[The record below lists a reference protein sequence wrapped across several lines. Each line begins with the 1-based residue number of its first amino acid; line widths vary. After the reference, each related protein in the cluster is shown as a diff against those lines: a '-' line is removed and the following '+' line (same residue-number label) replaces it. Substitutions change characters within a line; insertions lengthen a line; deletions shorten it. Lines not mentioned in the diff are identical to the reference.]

1 MESNNYYS
9 KNKFIVKYGV
19 FSILSIMVIGMAWI
33 AEYYEIQVKQPIHL
47 VVSNDRCKVYINRQ
61 SNLILHQND
70 IISVSQTLYGNL
82 HFIVDSIY
90 NEVTF
95 TVFLVHPQE
104 ENNFRERTQGDTY
117 IEGYVSLGRE
127 KVREML
133 LRKVQF

>member
-1 MESNNYYS
+1 MESKNYDS

-19 FSILSIMVIGMAWI
+19 FSIFFIMVIGVAWI
-33 AEYYEIQVKQPIHL
+33 TEYYEIQVKQPIHL
-47 VVSNDRCKVYINRQ
+47 IVSEDRCKVYINRQ

-70 IISVSQTLYGNL
+70 IISVCQTLYGNL
-82 HFIVDSIY
+82 HFIVDSAY
-90 NEVTF
+90 NEATF
-95 TVFLVHPQE
+95 SVFLVHPQE
-104 ENNFRERTQGDTY
+104 GNNFQEKTQGDTY

>member
-1 MESNNYYS
+1 MESKNYDS

-19 FSILSIMVIGMAWI
+19 FSIFFIMVIGVAWI
-33 AEYYEIQVKQPIHL
+33 AEYYEIQFKQPIHL
-47 VVSNDRCKVYINRQ
+47 VVSEDRCKVYINRQ

-70 IISVSQTLYGNL
+70 IISVCQTLYGNL
-82 HFIVDSIY
+82 HFIVDSTY
-90 NEVTF
+90 NEATF
-95 TVFLVHPQE
+95 SVFLVHPQE
-104 ENNFRERTQGDTY
+104 GNNFQDRTQGDTY

>member
-47 VVSNDRCKVYINRQ
+47 VVLDDRCKVYVNRK

-104 ENNFRERTQGDTY
+104 ENNFRERPQGDTY

>member
-1 MESNNYYS
+1 
-9 KNKFIVKYGV
+9 
-19 FSILSIMVIGMAWI
+19 MVIGVAWI

-47 VVSNDRCKVYINRQ
+47 VVSEDRCKVYINRQ

-70 IISVSQTLYGNL
+70 IISVCQTLYGNL
-82 HFIVDSIY
+82 HFIVDSTY
-90 NEVTF
+90 NEATF
-95 TVFLVHPQE
+95 SVFLVHPQE
-104 ENNFRERTQGDTY
+104 GNNFQDRTQGDTY

>member
-1 MESNNYYS
+1 MESNNYDS

-19 FSILSIMVIGMAWI
+19 FSILFIMLIGMAWI

-47 VVSNDRCKVYINRQ
+47 VVSGNRCKVY
-61 SNLILHQND
+61 ILHQND

-90 NEVTF
+90 KEATF
-95 TVFLVHPQE
+95 SVFLVHPQE
-104 ENNFRERTQGDTY
+104 ENNFQERIQGDTY

>member
-47 VVSNDRCKVYINRQ
+47 VVLDDRCKVYVNRK
-61 SNLILHQND
+61 SNIILHQND

>member
-47 VVSNDRCKVYINRQ
+47 VVLDDRCKVYVNRK

-133 LRKVQF
+133 LRKVHF

>member
-1 MESNNYYS
+1 MESNNYDS

-19 FSILSIMVIGMAWI
+19 FSILFIMVIGMAWI

-47 VVSNDRCKVYINRQ
+47 VVSGNRCKVYINRQ

-90 NEVTF
+90 KEATF
-95 TVFLVHPQE
+95 SVFLVHPQE
-104 ENNFRERTQGDTY
+104 ENHFQERIQGDTY

>member
-1 MESNNYYS
+1 MESKNYDS

-19 FSILSIMVIGMAWI
+19 FSIFFIMVIGVAWI

-47 VVSNDRCKVYINRQ
+47 VVSEHRCKVYINRQ

-70 IISVSQTLYGNL
+70 IISVCQTLYGNL
-82 HFIVDSIY
+82 HFIVDSTY
-90 NEVTF
+90 NEATF
-95 TVFLVHPQE
+95 SVFLVHPQE
-104 ENNFRERTQGDTY
+104 GNNFQDRTQGDTY

>member
-1 MESNNYYS
+1 MESKNYDS

-19 FSILSIMVIGMAWI
+19 FSIVFILVIGVAWI

-47 VVSNDRCKVYINRQ
+47 VVSEDRCKVYINRQ

-70 IISVSQTLYGNL
+70 IISVCQTLYGNL
-82 HFIVDSIY
+82 HFIVDSTY
-90 NEVTF
+90 NEATF
-95 TVFLVHPQE
+95 SVFLVHPQE
-104 ENNFRERTQGDTY
+104 GNNFQDRTQGDTY

>member
-1 MESNNYYS
+1 
-9 KNKFIVKYGV
+9 
-19 FSILSIMVIGMAWI
+19 MVIGMVWI

-47 VVSNDRCKVYINRQ
+47 VVSNERCKVYINRQ

-90 NEVTF
+90 NEATF
-95 TVFLVHPQE
+95 SVFLVHPQE
-104 ENNFRERTQGDTY
+104 EKNFQERTQGDTY

-127 KVREML
+127 KVREVF
-133 LRKVQF
+133 LRKVKF

>member
-1 MESNNYYS
+1 MESKNYDS

-19 FSILSIMVIGMAWI
+19 FSIFFIMVIGVAWI

-47 VVSNDRCKVYINRQ
+47 VVSEDRCKVYINRQ

-70 IISVSQTLYGNL
+70 IISVCQTLYGNL
-82 HFIVDSIY
+82 HFIVDSTY
-90 NEVTF
+90 NEATF
-95 TVFLVHPQE
+95 SVFLVHPQE
-104 ENNFRERTQGDTY
+104 GNNFQDRTQGDTY

-127 KVREML
+127 KVREIL

>member
-1 MESNNYYS
+1 
-9 KNKFIVKYGV
+9 
-19 FSILSIMVIGMAWI
+19 MVIGMAWI

-47 VVSNDRCKVYINRQ
+47 VVLDDRCKVYVNRK

-70 IISVSQTLYGNL
+70 IISVSRTLYGNL

>member
-1 MESNNYYS
+1 
-9 KNKFIVKYGV
+9 
-19 FSILSIMVIGMAWI
+19 MVIGMAWI

-47 VVSNDRCKVYINRQ
+47 VVLDDRCKVYVNRK

-104 ENNFRERTQGDTY
+104 ENNFRERPQGDTY